1 MSARRSQ
8 RTRSLR
14 NWWSQLRVRSTT
26 QRVLQETELAQAD
39 ELADLR
45 HKTLALKEQQAQ
57 RWLGVEPL
65 KRRYL
70 EARLEARIRRLDLQ
84 FRTVEEPRR
93 KVLDRWEQQLRAWKR
108 GVTGCANFES
118 QT

>member
-1 MSARRSQ
+1 
-8 RTRSLR
+8 
-14 NWWSQLRVRSTT
+14 
-26 QRVLQETELAQAD
+26 LQETELAQAD